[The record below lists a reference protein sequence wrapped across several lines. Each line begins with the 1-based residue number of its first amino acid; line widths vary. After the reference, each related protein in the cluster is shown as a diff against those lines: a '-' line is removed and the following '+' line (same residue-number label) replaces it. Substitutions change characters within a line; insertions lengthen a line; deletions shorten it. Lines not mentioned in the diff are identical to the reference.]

1 MENRDEIFN
10 YTYSAAQQDEVMNI
24 RKKYLPREE
33 NKMEQLRR
41 LDRSVTRKAQAA
53 SITVGVIGSLIL
65 GVGMCCAMVWQGTWF
80 FPGIVIGLAGI
91 AVVALAYPVYN
102 HVAKKERKRVAPEIL
117 RLSEELMK

>member
-24 RKKYLPREE
+24 RKKYLPQEE